1 MEHNSSFLQPTQPI
15 IIEKNC
21 VHVWH
26 IPLDAEF
33 DLTST
38 QKAVLSSRETQTAEK
53 FRDIKHQR
61 DYMYSHIAL
70 RHILSAYL
78 YCSPHQIPLTFN
90 KYNKPYLKPND
101 NPCGIEFNFS
111 KTHGLAICALT
122 REHRVGID
130 VEFIRCIKNQD
141 SIAKQILSLKEQD
154 NYFSSSISERK
165 KLFFQY
171 WTLKESFIKAIGVGF
186 SFDIDQI
193 TFSLDDIS
201 SPSIHI
207 QPFPEESSLWS
218 SEIISIENNYYAALS
233 TKQVIK
239 GIDHFVWN
247 AELNLPGLHRH
258 R

>member
-1 MEHNSSFLQPTQPI
+1 MKHNSSFLQSTQPI

-38 QKAVLSSRETQTAEK
+38 QKAVLSPREIQTAEK

-61 DYMYSHIAL
+61 DYIYSHIAL

-78 YCSPHQIPLTFN
+78 DCSPHQIPLTFN

-101 NPCGIEFNFS
+101 NPCGVEFNFS

-130 VEFIRCIKNQD
+130 VECIRPIKNQD
-141 SIAKQILSLKEQD
+141 SIAKQILSLKEQE
-154 NYFSSSISERK
+154 NYFSSSLSERQ

-186 SFDIDQI
+186 SFDIDKV

-201 SPSIHI
+201 RPSIYI

-218 SEIISIENNYYAALS
+218 SDFFSVGDNHYAALS
-233 TKQVIK
+233 TKQAIK
-239 GIDHFVWN
+239 EIDHFVWN
-247 AELNLPGLHRH
+247 AE
-258 R
+258 